1 MVAMPRNPLALI
13 AAALALSS
21 VAAAADVTSRS
32 NQPIS
37 LDAASSDVDYK
48 SNMVVFRDVVI
59 SQGDVRVSAER
70 AQATGLDFENST
82 WTFSGNVQMKVEG
95 GSLNSSEAK
104 IDFRNN
110 RISRATIS
118 GSPARFE
125 QQLANSSTTANGRA
139 SSIVYDLTSSTV
151 KLANDAWLSDG
162 RNEIRGEEL
171 VYNLQEQRVQ
181 AQARPG
187 QNDRVRITI
196 HPQDKKEPKP

>member
-1 MVAMPRNPLALI
+1 MVAMPLNRIVLV
-13 AAALALSS
+13 AAALAVTA
-21 VAAAADVTSRS
+21 VASAADVRSRS

-48 SNMVVFRDVVI
+48 SNIVVFRDVVI
-59 SQGDVRVSAER
+59 SQGDVRVSADR

-95 GSLNSSEAK
+95 GSLSSSEAK
-104 IDFRNN
+104 IDFRAN

-125 QQLANSSTTANGRA
+125 QQLANSATTANGRA
-139 SSIVYDLTSSTV
+139 SSIEYDLTTNTV
-151 KLANDAWLSDG
+151 KLAKDAWLSDG

-196 HPQDKKEPKP
+196 RPQDSKEPKP